1 MSLTLSVVLPF
12 KEVNSYLKTAID
24 STLADLPLNSELLVV
39 STSQNLS
46 SFKLAYP
53 EFSQNENLI
62 QVLSIKP
69 DLISKLN
76 TGIGAARGKYIAR
89 MDADDIVLSGR
100 FRAQLEF
107 LEKSKDTVVVGTS
120 MIYICKHGTAIGC
133 QPYPSKVRQF
143 PLKSLVPEVAHPT
156 VMMRADV
163 VRKLGGYSTNF
174 PHVEDHDLW
183 IRMQN
188 VGVLRNLRTPFL
200 KYRLHETQESRIF
213 SGEQKVNGLLALLL
227 DLKATSKDSGTSEK
241 ILSLRGKEFPFVVS
255 SLESL
260 VGELAAIKRVAVR
273 LLFARLKYVE
283 KHGEGVLEAGLRESL
298 RFKFPNTLST
308 SLQGYSAKQGVSV
321 IVVAIQSAIK
331 WQINQIR
338 WKRVANSLNFEVCRK
353 CE

>member
-1 MSLTLSVVLPF
+1 MNVILSVVLPF
-12 KEVNSYLKTAID
+12 KEVDSYLKSAID
-24 STLADLPLNSELLVV
+24 STLADLPSNSELLVV

-46 SFKLAYP
+46 SFKRAYP

-62 QVLSIKP
+62 EVLSSKP

-107 LEKSKDTVVVGTS
+107 LENSKDTVVVGSS
-120 MIYICKHGTAIGC
+120 MIYICRHGTVIGC
-133 QPYPSKVRQF
+133 QPYPARVRQF

-188 VGVLRNLRTPFL
+188 VGAVRNLRTPFL

-213 SGEQKVNGLLALLL
+213 SGEQKVNGLLALFL
-227 DLKATSKDSGTSEK
+227 DLKTTSKDSVTSEK
-241 ILSLRGKEFPFVVS
+241 VLSLRGREFPFVVA
-255 SLESL
+255 SLESI
-260 VGELAAIKRVAVR
+260 VGALGAIKKVAVR
-273 LLFARLKYVE
+273 LLIARLIYVE
-283 KHGEGVLEAGLRESL
+283 KHGEGVLEAGARDSL

-308 SLQGYSAKQGVSV
+308 SLRGYSPKQRV
-321 IVVAIQSAIK
+321 IIILVAIQSAIK
-331 WQINQIR
+331 WQMNQIR